1 MLGKIEGRRR
11 RRRKRM
17 RWLDGITNSTD
28 MSLSKLHRMM
38 KDGEAWC
45 AAVHW
50 GKESDMTEQLNT
62 KGVITNYHRWSGLN
76 NRMVLPHHSGG
87 CKSKIR
93 VLSSLISSEASLLS
107 LQVAILL
114 CYHVVFP
121 LCIRVCVCVYMCSV
135 AQFCLT
141 LCHSMDCSAPGSSV
155 QGIFQ
160 ERILE
165 WVAISSPKDLPI
177 PGIKLAS
184 PALAG
189 RFVTIEPPGTP
200 HAPMY
205 LSYSPLIKI
214 PVVLDESPPV

>member
-1 MLGKIEGRRR
+1 
-11 RRRKRM
+11 
-17 RWLDGITNSTD
+17 
-28 MSLSKLHRMM
+28 MS
-38 KDGEAWC
+38 
-45 AAVHW
+45 
-50 GKESDMTEQLNT
+50 EQLNT

-114 CYHVVFP
+114 CYHMVFP
-121 LCIRVCVCVYMCSV
+121 LCIHVCVCVCVCVCSV
-135 AQFCLT
+135 AQFCPT
-141 LCHSMDCSAPGSSV
+141 LCHPMDCSPPGSSV

-165 WVAISSPKDLPI
+165 WVAIASLKDLPI

-189 RFVTIEPPGTP
+189 RFLTIEPLGL
-200 HAPMY
+200 PMHPCICPT
-205 LSYSPLIKI
+205 LL
-214 PVVLDESPPV
+214 